1 MDKKELPFL
10 TASQLSNLIETKEVS
25 PVEATEAYLDRIEEV
40 DPKLNSYITITGEQA
55 VESARQAEQEIA
67 AGKHR
72 GPLHGVPMAVKDQF
86 NTAGVLTTGGSSILK
101 DNVPSE
107 DATVIAK
114 LKEAGAVMLGKLNM
128 SEFAMAEIY
137 NHPYGTPRNPWDL
150 ERNPGTSSSG
160 SGAATAAFL
169 CSTSLGEDT
178 GGSIR
183 GPANFSGLVG
193 LRPTH
198 GRVSRYGVLGGSWSM
213 DTVGPISRSVEDA
226 AITIQAI
233 AGYDTKDTYSWDVP
247 VPDYRRALTVDIQ
260 GIKMRVIQERMD
272 SPNLDPEFR
281 ETVAKAISVIG
292 ELGASSEDVSIP
304 LAPNAGALTMSILNV
319 EWANLHR
326 PLFEPNFN
334 ELDHNN
340 KIRFLTGSVIPAQA
354 YYKAQK
360 IRAVL
365 RQQILDALEEVDV
378 LVLPTGPVT
387 APPVE
392 SVPGIESKEH
402 SLTGL
407 AGRISFTGPFNLAGT
422 PAISVPCGFS
432 AVGMPIGLQ
441 IVGKPFDEETVLRV
455 AHAYEQNTDW
465 HNCRAP
471 I

>member
-10 TASQLSNLIETKEVS
+10 TASQLSRLIETKEVS
-25 PVEATEAYLDRIEEV
+25 PVEATEAYLDRIEAV
-40 DPKLNSYITITGEQA
+40 DPNLNSYITVTGEQA
-55 VESARQAEQEIA
+55 LEAARKAEHEIA
-67 AGKHR
+67 TSQHR

-86 NTAGVLTTGGSSILK
+86 NTAGIRTTGGSSILK
-101 DNVPSE
+101 DNIPDE
-107 DATVIAK
+107 DATVITN
-114 LKEAGAVMLGKLNM
+114 LKKAGAVMLGKLNM

-160 SGAATAAFL
+160 SGAATAASL
-169 CSTSLGEDT
+169 CATSLGEDT

-193 LRPTH
+193 LRPSH
-198 GRVSRYGVLGGSWSM
+198 GRVSRHGVLGGSWSM

-233 AGYDTKDTYSWDVP
+233 AGYDPKDRYSWNVP
-247 VPDYRRALTVDIQ
+247 VPDYRQALTGDIQ
-260 GIKMRVIQERMD
+260 GIKLGVVQERMD
-272 SPNLDPEFR
+272 SPNLDPEVR
-281 ETVAKAISVIG
+281 DTVAKAISALG
-292 ELGASSEDVSIP
+292 ELGASSQDVSIP
-304 LAPNAGALTMSILNV
+304 LAPKAGALTMSILSV
-319 EWANLHR
+319 EWSNLHR
-326 PLFEPNFN
+326 PLFEPNID

-340 KIRFLTGSVIPAQA
+340 KIRFLTGSVIPAQF

-365 RQQILDALEEVDV
+365 RQQILDALEQVDV

-392 SVPGIESKEH
+392 SVPGVQSKEH
-402 SLTGL
+402 ALTGL

-422 PAISVPCGFS
+422 PALSVPCGFS
-432 AVGMPIGLQ
+432 SSGMPMGLQ
-441 IVGKPFDEETVLRV
+441 IVGRPFAEETVLRV
-455 AHAYEQNTDW
+455 AHAYEQTTEW
-465 HNCRAP
+465 HNRRAP
-471 I
+471 V